1 MSSSAEDSPEDSAV
15 VGRGAISDRPL
26 DERVPAW
33 TMPQYTRINEWLEG
47 AKRIWLPLHVSPD
60 GDCLGSSLAFAKALK
75 LRGFDCVVISSD
87 PIPDMYATLYDPEDV
102 FVGAVPPGPPATHI
116 ACLDISDLK
125 RTGDFYAANE
135 ASLKGE
141 TGVKVLNIDHHATNT
156 QFGDLQLLDTAAPAC
171 AEQIAVALNELEWAV
186 NAEIARYILL
196 GIVTDTLGFRTPSTT
211 ARTLRVAAHMME
223 RGGNLQEIVDAVFNT
238 RPLAAVMLWGK
249 VLNGVTC
256 AVDGRVIYVVVTPQM
271 LEETGA
277 KEEDL
282 EGLSSYLATVK
293 GDVKVAAVLKE
304 REDGTTRVSFR
315 SQPGTDV
322 AAIARHFGGGGHPLA
337 AGATIP
343 ATGEEAERLFLEA
356 CEAGLDAQV

>member
-1 MSSSAEDSPEDSAV
+1 MSSADDSAV
-15 VGRGAISDRPL
+15 APRGAISDHPL

-33 TMPQYTRINEWLEG
+33 TMPQYGRINEWLEG
-47 AKRIWLPLHVSPD
+47 AQRIWLPLHVSPD

-75 LRGFDCVVISSD
+75 LRGYDCAVVSSD
-87 PIPDMYATLYDPEDV
+87 PIPDMYATLYNPDDV
-102 FVGAVPPGPPATHI
+102 FIGAVPPGPPASHI
-116 ACLDISDLK
+116 ACLDISDPR
-125 RTGDFYAANE
+125 RTGDFYTANE
-135 ASLKGE
+135 ASFRGE

-186 NAEIARYILL
+186 NSEIARYILL
-196 GIVTDTLGFRTPSTT
+196 GIVTDTLGFRTPATT
-211 ARTLRVAAHMME
+211 VRTLRVAAHMME
-223 RGGNLQEIVDAVFNT
+223 RGGNLQEIVDVVFNT
-238 RPLAAVMLWGK
+238 RPLSAVMLWGK
-249 VLNGVTC
+249 VLNGVVC
-256 AVDGRVIYVVVTPQM
+256 AVDGRVIYVVVTPRM

-282 EGLSSYLATVK
+282 EGLSSYLATVR

-304 REDGTTRVSFR
+304 REDGATRVSFR

-322 AAIARHFGGGGHPLA
+322 ATIARRFGGGGHPQA

-343 ATGEEAERLFLEA
+343 AVGEEAERLFLEA
-356 CEAGLDAQV
+356 CEAGLDAQS